1 MKILKEEHAEKYTS
15 YSQFI
20 HFIKQ
25 EKPYFQPKIKI
36 DDLKS
41 VICVKGRLNQDRII
55 AQSGSFLIFGL
66 NTEPFEDGN
75 EIFNIYRI
83 TIPKEMK
90 KDILNELDLIKIN
103 NRTVYPSME
112 NSSKYIKE
120 KLLKAAK

>member
-1 MKILKEEHAEKYTS
+1 M
-15 YSQFI
+15 
-20 HFIKQ
+20 
-25 EKPYFQPKIKI
+25 
-36 DDLKS
+36 
-41 VICVKGRLNQDRII
+41 KGRLNQDRII